1 MMNVSRLQKFDGK
14 LTAQGTLLLHGPL
27 LCSDGGSNSERNTS
41 MAVKPREL
49 QVFLFDQS
57 IIFSEIVGKKT
68 EHVNPSYVYKNHIQ
82 VNIVSYFSSKWNMY
96 IHILWSETNYGFDI
110 FRQTKW

>member
-82 VNIVSYFSSKWNMY
+82 VNIESYFS
-96 IHILWSETNYGFDI
+96 
-110 FRQTKW
+110 TKWKYILK

>member
-27 LCSDGGSNSERNTS
+27 LCSEGGNNSERNT

-82 VNIVSYFSSKWNMY
+82 VNIELLFIK
-96 IHILWSETNYGFDI
+96 LI
-110 FRQTKW
+110 FRNEKKF